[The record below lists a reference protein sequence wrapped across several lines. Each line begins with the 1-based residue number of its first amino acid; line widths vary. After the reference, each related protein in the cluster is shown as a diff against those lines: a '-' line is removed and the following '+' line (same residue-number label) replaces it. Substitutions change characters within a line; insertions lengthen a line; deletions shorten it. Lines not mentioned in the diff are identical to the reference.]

1 MTLPSREGELALG
14 RYKLIRRI
22 GRGTFGEVYVAESLQ
37 PQATGGQTEVVLK
50 VLHAQWAKVAEVVE
64 RFRREAV
71 VTRRIAAGP
80 RHHPHIAE
88 VYEYAQLD
96 DGVPFIAMEYLPGR
110 TLRDELAP
118 GPLPFAEGL
127 DLLIGIAD
135 ALSAA
140 HRAGVVHRDLKPENI
155 QLVQRDGKARFPV
168 VLDFGIAKFLDSA
181 EKLTMTGTLL
191 GTPTY
196 MSPEQ
201 FRGESNIGPGA
212 DVYALGVLTFEVL
225 AGCLP
230 FEGRSFA
237 ELAVAHTSDPPARL
251 PGVPPLL
258 ADLINRCLAK
268 DPAQRPRSDLLVQ
281 SLRGIASGAP
291 LSQLADTGVIDP
303 FGATGRVSDEVR
315 SSVQG
320 AQAAQVG
327 RSLRQAQQQYKQGLG
342 SGVSIDAQATQ
353 FATPDP
359 FSDPHGQH
367 NLSTHKVPH
376 PPVPGAPTVLDAR
389 QKNLLTVML
398 AVAVFILTGAIG
410 LAAYFLLR

>member
-14 RYKLIRRI
+14 RYKLVRRI

-37 PQATGGQTEVVLK
+37 PQATGGQREVVLK
-50 VLHAQWAKVAEVVE
+50 VLHTQWAKVAEVVE

-110 TLRDELAP
+110 SLRDELAH
-118 GPLPFAEGL
+118 GPVPYAEGL
-127 DLLIGIAD
+127 ELLIGIAD

-155 QLVQRDGKARFPV
+155 QLVEREGKTRFPV

-212 DVYALGVLTFEVL
+212 DVYALGVLAFEVL

-230 FEGRSFA
+230 FPGRSFA

-268 DPAQRPRSDLLVQ
+268 EPAQRPRSDLLVQ
-281 SLRGIASGAP
+281 SLRGLATGAP

-303 FGATGRVSDEVR
+303 FGATGRVADEVR
-315 SSVQG
+315 SAVHGVLSG
-320 AQAAQVG
+320 DA
-327 RSLRQAQQQYKQGLG
+327 LRQAQQQYRQAQGG
-342 SGVSIDAQATQ
+342 QEGIAAQQTQ
-353 FATPDP
+353 LATPDP
-359 FSDPHGQH
+359 YGQH
-367 NLSTHKVPH
+367 NLSTHKVSHAPVST
-376 PPVPGAPTVLDAR
+376 PAPGPVPAPLDAR

-398 AVAVFILTGAIG
+398 AVAVFILTGALG

>member
-14 RYKLIRRI
+14 RYKLARRI

-37 PQATGGQTEVVLK
+37 PQATGGRREVVLK
-50 VLHAQWAKVAEVVE
+50 VLHTQWAKVAEVVE

-110 TLRDELAP
+110 SLRDELAH
-118 GPLPFAEGL
+118 GPLPYAEGL
-127 DLLIGIAD
+127 ELLIGIAD

-155 QLVQRDGKARFPV
+155 QLVEREGKTRFPV

-212 DVYALGVLTFEVL
+212 DVYALGVLAFEVL

-230 FEGRSFA
+230 FSGRSFA

-281 SLRGIASGAP
+281 SLRGLASGAP

-303 FGATGRVSDEVR
+303 FGATGRVGDEVR
-315 SSVQG
+315 SAVHGVLPSD
-320 AQAAQVG
+320 A
-327 RSLRQAQQQYKQGLG
+327 LRQAQQQYRQGPGASG
-342 SGVSIDAQATQ
+342 SEGIAAQQTQ
-353 FATPDP
+353 LSTPNP
-359 FSDPHGQH
+359 YGQKD
-367 NLSTHKVPH
+367 LSTHKVPH
-376 PPVPGAPTVLDAR
+376 PPVLDAR

-398 AVAVFILTGAIG
+398 AVAVFILTGALG